1 MGAPPPAKR
10 DKAGADKATVSPA
23 RTRAASRI
31 TGAGAGGGRPKA
43 AAATKAVPAAR
54 PPPPRRPAAGGPP
67 AARPPRRV
75 GRPAATVASAEDE
88 EDVFDDGATP
98 SSGTASPVV
107 TDSDEDVPAP
117 GAAPPTSSDDGDGSP
132 SASGSS
138 DADDES
144 SDSEDLDAAAA
155 AWGTDE
161 EGDGGDATA
170 AAARFGG
177 AWGGG
182 PAPRTPGDGTPS
194 ADLPP
199 LPLHPP
205 RAGSPGDD
213 DDSSDGGRPNINT
226 AGDVPLEWYR
236 AEGHVGY
243 DLEGGRLDRKGR
255 GWDKLDGVLA
265 RADSGKALRT
275 IYDEYNDEEITLSK
289 EELKMVKAIRSGRF
303 PHVGVEAFEPEA
315 DWFSRDVSIHPLNA
329 APEPK
334 RRFMPSKWEERA
346 VVRLVRALRRG
357 WIKPRAEREAT
368 ATAAAGGEDG
378 GPDSLLAATGPLY
391 MLWGDDGLGDPASH
405 TAAGLSYVPAPK
417 PRLPGHEES
426 YNPPPEYLPREGE
439 DVGNGEGGE
448 DGALIPK
455 AFPNLRAVPAYAA
468 FVKDRFERCLDLYL
482 CPRARK
488 KQAWVEDAASL
499 LPDLPKPA
507 DLRPYPRRL
516 ASRLSVGGGKGDAAA
531 TLRGL
536 AVDPAGQWVAAGGD
550 GGVVTVWEV
559 ATGRAAGRFDAAAAA
574 GVPKG
579 KAGLAERRVS
589 SLAWRPGP
597 AGKAAPLL
605 AIAVGQAVVIA
616 VPPPGIGTEAQA
628 EAGRAA
634 VEGALAA
641 AAAAAGPPSAA
652 EWKPATSASSSCPAL
667 RIDGGAAT
675 AHVAWHG
682 AGDYLVSTAP
692 AAPGARAVAVHRLS
706 GGRTQTPFRKLKGRA
721 ALAAF
726 HPTRPALLVSAGAH
740 VRVYD
745 LAAQALAS
753 KLVGG
758 SGGATALGVHPRG
771 DHVLLGSADSRLA
784 WYDLDL
790 GATPYRALRYH
801 KGPLTGAAFHPTY
814 PLFAS
819 VAADGAAH
827 VFHGTVYAD
836 LMTPPLIV
844 PLKVLAGAHGPA
856 RSGEGAT
863 ALAWHP
869 HQPWLFTTGVGG
881 EVCMWVDD
889 A

>member
-1 MGAPPPAKR
+1 VPAEGN
-10 DKAGADKATVSPA
+10 GAD
-23 RTRAASRI
+23 
-31 TGAGAGGGRPKA
+31 
-43 AAATKAVPAAR
+43 
-54 PPPPRRPAAGGPP
+54 
-67 AARPPRRV
+67 
-75 GRPAATVASAEDE
+75 
-88 EDVFDDGATP
+88 
-98 SSGTASPVV
+98 
-107 TDSDEDVPAP
+107 
-117 GAAPPTSSDDGDGSP
+117 PTSSSDDDD
-132 SASGSS
+132 SASS
-138 DADDES
+138 DADDET
-144 SDSEDLDAAAA
+144 SDSDDPSAQAA
-155 AWGTDE
+155 AWGTDDE
-161 EGDGGDATA
+161 SDGQGVGARLGA
-170 AAARFGG
+170 AFGG
-177 AWGGG
+177 GGG
-182 PAPRTPGDGTPS
+182 PAPRTPGDG
-194 ADLPP
+194 AGALPP

-205 RAGSPGDD
+205 REGSPGDD
-213 DDSSDGGRPNINT
+213 DDSSDGGRPNRNT
-226 AGDVPLEWYR
+226 AGDVPLDWYR
-236 AEGHVGY
+236 QEGHVGY
-243 DLEGGRLDRKGR
+243 DMDGGRLDRR
-255 GWDKLDGVLA
+255 GPSGDKLDAVLA
-265 RADSGKALRT
+265 RADSGKAVRT

-289 EELKMVKAIRSGRF
+289 AELRMVRAIRGGRF
-303 PHVGVEAFEPEA
+303 PHADVNPFEEEA

-357 WIKPRAEREAT
+357 WIKPKADRDAEAKARAGG
-368 ATAAAGGEDG
+368 GGEDG
-378 GPDSLLAATGPLY
+378 GMLGGAGPLY
-391 MLWGDDGLGDPASH
+391 MMWGDDGLGSGSSQ

-426 YNPPPEYLPREGE
+426 YNPPPEYLPKEG
-439 DVGNGEGGE
+439 DTNE
-448 DGALIPK
+448 DGALTPK
-455 AFPNLRAVPAYAA
+455 AFPNLRSVPAYGE

-516 ASRLSVGGGKGDAAA
+516 VARLAGATGAGAGPST

-550 GGVVTVWEV
+550 AGTVSVWEV
-559 ATGRAAGRFDAAAAA
+559 ATGRLAGTLDAASLGGATSKAAS
-574 GVPKG
+574 
-579 KAGLAERRVS
+579 AERRVV

-616 VPPPGIGTEAQA
+616 ALPPGVGTESQAQA
-628 EAGRAA
+628 GTAA
-634 VEGALAA
+634 LESALGASSAV
-641 AAAAAGPPSAA
+641 AGPPSASP
-652 EWKPATSASSSCPAL
+652 WSRASPSAL
-667 RIDGGAAT
+667 RIDSGAHT

-682 AGDYLVSTAP
+682 AGDYLVSTSP

-745 LAAQALAS
+745 LAAQVLAS

-790 GATPYRALRYH
+790 GSTPYRALRYH
-801 KGPLTGAAFHPTY
+801 KAPLTGAAFHPAY

-827 VFHGTVYAD
+827 VFHGTVYSD

-844 PLKVLAGAHGPA
+844 PLKVLSGAHGPA
-856 RSGEGAT
+856 KSGEGAT